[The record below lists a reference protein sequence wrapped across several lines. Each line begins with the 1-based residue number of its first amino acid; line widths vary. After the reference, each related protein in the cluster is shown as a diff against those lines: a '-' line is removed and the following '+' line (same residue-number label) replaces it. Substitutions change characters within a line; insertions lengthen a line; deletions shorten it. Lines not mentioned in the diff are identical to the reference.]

1 MFHAHTY
8 PGNNTNNVSAVHYL
22 LFYKD
27 MTTVDCIKSGIE
39 IIIELLPNVQNQVF
53 PNKVY
58 GI

>member
-1 MFHAHTY
+1 
-8 PGNNTNNVSAVHYL
+8 
-22 LFYKD
+22 